1 MLSINNITDMKQ
13 MVKDILGDYEVKGGS
28 VQAIGK
34 FIAFGLDDPFHIT
47 TVSGFTIYGIGK
59 LMERRTNYGLRMA
72 HRDIQ
77 EIKRSLREALLDIT
91 TMRF

>member
-1 MLSINNITDMKQ
+1 MKQ